1 MSEITNPVKVNT
13 AEEPNE
19 EVEKK
24 DEEKADEV
32 DATKVIT
39 NYFNFNQV

>member
-1 MSEITNPVKVNT
+1 MSEITNPVEVNT

-39 NYFNFNQV
+39 NHFNFNQV